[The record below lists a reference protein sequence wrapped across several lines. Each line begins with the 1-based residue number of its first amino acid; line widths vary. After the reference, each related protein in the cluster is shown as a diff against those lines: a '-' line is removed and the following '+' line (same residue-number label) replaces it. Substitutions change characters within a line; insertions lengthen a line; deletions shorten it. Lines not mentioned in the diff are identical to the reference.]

1 MISFL
6 LLPVSPGVRGWTD
19 YFRRHHW
26 KPRVFPRRAGVDP
39 DRGKY
44 AASPLLFPR
53 CAGVDHADGQDNP

>member
-1 MISFL
+1 MTRQRILEMFSPACGGGPVQSMISFL

-39 DRGKY
+39 DRGK
-44 AASPLLFPR
+44 
-53 CAGVDHADGQDNP
+53 